1 MTEKNTRP
9 VLPIYLAAAVWP
21 LYALFFPLYEPAHFV
36 GAAVLSLLVGV
47 AAASLC
53 RAPRANPE
61 AQQPVQDTA
70 KEEKAAPPDSP
81 LEIMRADGDKALREM
96 RRLNDSIKDEKISA
110 AIDQLETISA
120 KIFARVEEDPDRLP
134 QIRRFMDYY
143 LPTTL
148 KLLNAYDRMG
158 SQGISGENIDSSMD
172 KVERIMDTIVTAFA
186 RQLDSLFGAE
196 ALDISTDITV
206 LENMLVRE
214 GLAQSPS
221 PAASSEKSSGEQIR
235 LDL

>member
-1 MTEKNTRP
+1 MTQKNSRP

-21 LYALFFPLYEPAHFV
+21 LYALFLPLYEPAHYV
-36 GAAVLSLLVGV
+36 GAAVLSRLVGV

-53 RAPRANPE
+53 RAPQSNP
-61 AQQPVQDTA
+61 AVQQPQEA
-70 KEEKAAPPDSP
+70 EKKEPEPNTP
-81 LEIMRADGDKALREM
+81 LQAMLADGEKALREM
-96 RRLNDSIKDEKISA
+96 RRLNDNIKDEKISA

-214 GLAQSPS
+214 GLAQSPN
-221 PAASSEKSSGEQIR
+221 PADSSAKSGGEQIH

>member
-1 MTEKNTRP
+1 MTQNNSRP
-9 VLPIYLAAAVWP
+9 VLPIYLAAAIWP

-47 AAASLC
+47 ATASLC
-53 RAPRANPE
+53 RTPKTNPE
-61 AQQPVQDTA
+61 AQQQPQDTA
-70 KEEKAAPPDSP
+70 KEEKKPAPDTP
-81 LEIMRADGDKALREM
+81 LEIMRADGDKALQEM
-96 RRLNDSIKDEKISA
+96 RRLNDNIKDEKISA

-158 SQGISGENIDSSMD
+158 SQGILRGEH
-172 KVERIMDTIVTAFA
+172 
-186 RQLDSLFGAE
+186 
-196 ALDISTDITV
+196 
-206 LENMLVRE
+206 
-214 GLAQSPS
+214 
-221 PAASSEKSSGEQIR
+221 R
-235 LDL
+235 LLHG